1 MSDDLEEIVENIK
14 KPSAWIRIIFVLLF
28 AIALHV
34 VFVPLVIILSIAQAL
49 FSVFTGDSNANL
61 KYVAATL
68 ELYIAQI
75 LKYISYNS
83 EQKPFPFSSFPE
95 ANEDIPD
102 PEDESNKAPHA
113 VEKKKTA
120 SRKKAVKKSAS
131 KKPSPTKDSDSD
143 AEVEGE
149 S

>member
-34 VFVPLVIILSIAQAL
+34 IFVPLMMILSIAQAL
-49 FSVFTGDSNANL
+49 FSVFTGDSNDNL
-61 KYVAATL
+61 KYVAASL

-95 ANEDIPD
+95 VDEDLSD
-102 PEDESNKAPHA
+102 SENKSGNDSHA
-113 VEKKKTA
+113 VKKKKTT
-120 SRKKAVKKSAS
+120 SRKKAAKKSTS
-131 KKPSPTKDSDSD
+131 KTQGPAKAADTK
-143 AEVEGE
+143 AKGE